1 MAFNDAFLEEL
12 RAKNEISEV
21 IGAYVTLKRA
31 GRLYKGLCPF
41 HGEKTPSFTV
51 YPDTQSFY
59 CFGCGVGGDV
69 VSFIRRAENLDY
81 TEAVKLLAD
90 RSGIPMPESG
100 YDDSML
106 KRRNRIYEINKEAAH
121 FFFSQ
126 LIDKKNAH
134 ALQYYFNRGYTFDT
148 VKHFGLGYAPESWDA
163 LKKHLN
169 EKHYS
174 NEELYAANLV
184 SKSSKGGYYDR
195 FRNRVIIPII
205 DLRGRVVGF
214 GGRVLDDSKPKYLNT
229 SDTLAYKKT
238 HQIFAM
244 NFAKNHAADG
254 IILCEGY
261 MDVIALHQAGFE
273 NAVASCGT
281 ALTPEQVR
289 TIAKYTDTVILSQDA
304 DEAGRKAVDK
314 SIALFGEVNIKVKVL
329 NLTEAKDPDEYI
341 QKFGADR
348 FKALIEGAETDTE
361 YKLFIAKNKYDL
373 TSNAGRADYVNEAAR
388 ILSESDPIKRDIYAS
403 EIAEQTGVSKEAIIS
418 ACKRFAQRNTRKKRR
433 EVDRAAMLMRDNKD
447 KINPEKVR
455 HKAAALAEERI
466 IAVLINHPDYVRTV
480 EANVTQDDFVTSFNR
495 RIFAVIMRRIQEGK
509 SISVSALGQEL
520 TTDEL
525 SVLTGLEVLGKGLGN
540 PRLECLESI
549 TTLKEEKL
557 KQLKPDIENLS
568 DEEFRK
574 LFES

>member
-12 RAKNEISEV
+12 RSKNEISEV
-21 IGAYVTLKRA
+21 IGAYVNLKRA

-59 CFGCGVGGDV
+59 CFGCGTGGDV
-69 VSFIRRAENLDY
+69 VSFIRKAENLDY

-121 FFFSQ
+121 FFFAS
-126 LIDKKNAH
+126 LIDKQYTH
-134 ALQYYFNRGYTFDT
+134 ALQYYFDRGYTFDT
-148 VKHFGLGYAPESWDA
+148 IKHFGLGYAPDGWDA
-163 LKKHLN
+163 LKKYLN
-169 EKHYS
+169 EKRYS
-174 NEELYAANLV
+174 NEELYAANLL

-195 FRNRVIIPII
+195 FRNRVMVPII
-205 DLRGRVVGF
+205 DIRGRVVGF

-244 NFAKNHAADG
+244 NFAKNHSDKG

-281 ALTPEQVR
+281 AITPEQVR
-289 TIAKYTDTVILSQDA
+289 TIAKYTDTVFLSQDA

-314 SIALFGEVNIKVKVL
+314 SIELFSAVNIKVKVL
-329 NLTEAKDPDEYI
+329 NIAGAKDPDEYI
-341 QKFGADR
+341 QKYGADR

-361 YKLFIAKNKYDL
+361 YKLFLAKEKYDL
-373 TSNAGRADYVNEAAR
+373 TSNAERADYVNEAAR
-388 ILSESDPIKRDIYAS
+388 IISALDPVKRDIYAL
-403 EIAEQTGVSKEAIIS
+403 EIAGQTGVSKEAILS
-418 ACKRFAQRNTRKKRR
+418 ECKRYARKTSRSRKR
-433 EVDRAAMLMRDNKD
+433 EINRAAMSMSDDKD
-447 KINPEKVR
+447 KINPEKAR
-455 HKAAALAEERI
+455 YKAAALAEERI
-466 IAVLINHPDYVRTV
+466 IAVLINHPDFMRTID
-480 EANVTQDDFVTSFNR
+480 ANLTEEDFVTAFNR
-495 RIFAVIMRRIQEGK
+495 HIFASLTSRIREGR
-509 SISVSALGQEL
+509 SITMSAFAQEL
-520 TTDEL
+520 TPEEL
-525 SVLTGLEVLGKGLGN
+525 GVLAGLEAFGKQLSN
-540 PRLECLESI
+540 PQRECLESI

-574 LFES
+574 LFEN